1 MAEPFGVGKSSAYS
15 KAARMVPTQAAPIS
29 AAVQLNA
36 SATTCLPVRP
46 GLADEVGGGHPDPVE
61 VHARADGPVGV

>member
-1 MAEPFGVGKSSAYS
+1 
-15 KAARMVPTQAAPIS
+15 MVPTQAALIS

-36 SATTCLPVRP
+36 AGDGPLAHPA